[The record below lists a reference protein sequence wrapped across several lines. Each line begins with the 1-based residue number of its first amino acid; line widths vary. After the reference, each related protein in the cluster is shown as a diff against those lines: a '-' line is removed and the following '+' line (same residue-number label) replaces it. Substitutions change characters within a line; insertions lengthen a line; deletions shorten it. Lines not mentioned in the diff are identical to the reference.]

1 MEHVA
6 ILGEDSPLL
15 IPGIGWVVEC
25 PHCQGVRQLE
35 SQMLWDWWQEA
46 EDEAQYF
53 IFHEPYELL
62 SDYWSD
68 ITTQY
73 DTKLKA
79 QGNKTFSEVYGS
91 RGLKD
96 SGVQLITG
104 T

>member
-1 MEHVA
+1 MEYVA

-35 SQMLWDWWQEA
+35 SQMLFDWWKDA
-46 EDEAQYF
+46 DDEARFY

-62 SDYWSD
+62 RDYWSN

-73 DTKLKA
+73 DTMLQARGHKP
-79 QGNKTFSEVYGS
+79 FSQVYGG
-91 RGLKD
+91 RNYELY
-96 SGVQLITG
+96 G
-104 T
+104 TNV